1 MHPMLNIAVKA
12 ARRAG
17 DIIVQASRNLDLLNV
32 SKKSHSDFVS
42 EVDRTAEDAI
52 IRILHESYPDH
63 AILAEE
69 SGASGDTRNTEYQW
83 IIDPLDGTT
92 NFLHGFPQY
101 SVSIALKHK
110 GVLTR
115 AVVYNPNNNELFTA
129 SRGGGAYLN
138 NQRLRV
144 SKRIR
149 LEDCLIGTG
158 IPFRDLT
165 HMDAYLN
172 IFKDVIPRVAGIRR
186 PGSAALDLS
195 YVAAGRYDGF
205 WEIGLAPWDMA
216 AGALMIQ
223 EAGGLIGDLEGD
235 DTYLESGQVLAG
247 NPKIF
252 SQLLQII
259 APHLTEVLK
268 TNHRAAKKK

>member
-1 MHPMLNIAVKA
+1 MHPMLNIAIKA

-17 DIIVQASRNLDLLNV
+17 DIIIQASRNLDLLNI
-32 SKKSHSDFVS
+32 SKKSRSDYVS
-42 EVDRTAEDAI
+42 EVDGAAEEAI
-52 IRILHESYPDH
+52 IKILHGTYPDH

-69 SGASGDTRNTEYQW
+69 SGIRGDMMNAEFQW

-92 NFLHGFPQY
+92 NFLHGLPHY
-101 SVSIALKHK
+101 AVSIALKHK
-110 GVLTR
+110 GLLNK
-115 AVVYNPNNNELFTA
+115 AVVYDPNNNELFTA

-144 SKRIR
+144 SKRSHM
-149 LEDCLIGTG
+149 EDCLIGTG

-165 HMDAYLN
+165 HVEAYLK

-186 PGSAALDLS
+186 PGSASLDLS

-216 AGALMIQ
+216 AGCLLIQ
-223 EAGGLIGDLEGD
+223 EAGGLVGDLEGND
-235 DTYLESGQVLAG
+235 SYLESGQILAG
-247 NPKIF
+247 NPKVF
-252 SQLLQII
+252 AQLLKTIQ
-259 APHLTEVLK
+259 PHLSQALIE
-268 TNHRAAKKK
+268 NHRAARRH